1 MDNKSVLPSYLLA
14 MKFLKAALPF
24 AFEILGAAY
33 NSSDKAGIS
42 SSSSPR
48 FLWMSISV
56 VILFLQILK
65 LRIQAETR
73 AWVSSELLLIYAI
86 TKAFLKSD
94 CSTFWIMV
102 SGLVMTSQVSYYS
115 TLLRFGI
122 KQGVCMGF
130 YYGLVIVKSDA
141 YFDSDQILPFMLVFI
156 ILLYNHSKYHIRK
169 SEHNRLKFKTSE
181 LAHQFETTINAI
193 SVGIVA
199 INSAHKPLMYN
210 RSMID
215 ICQATHP
222 YEIFTSIAGMSFI
235 SEADNHT
242 KWSDSLRLV
251 DHIHH
256 FLSIDQQNV
265 SLGVVS
271 HKSKAIE
278 IRVSKISWEGTT
290 AILITARDVTQLLE
304 LEKEKSQNNF
314 KSCLLR
320 TVSHELRTPTNG
332 ILGMMELVR
341 DDAIVTLN
349 KRNQRRLD
357 IAIKS
362 CKHLLL
368 LINDLLDYSQIVAG
382 TLAIRP
388 VPFSLKEFLNDCLSL
403 VEFGAKERNIS
414 LKLEIMRNV
423 PKYITSEPNRLSQ
436 IILNLLSNSLKFTM
450 SGEISIIVNR
460 LNPAKLSISVKDT
473 GIGIP
478 DSKLSQLFQVF
489 GRIDDVMHNKL
500 NPLGCGLGLHISNM
514 LVQYLRG
521 DPILVNSIEGKG
533 SIFTITLPIDPDSA
547 PTETSDLSL
556 NEDSNITF
564 PISQT
569 SFDRNPFHAQ
579 YATVLIV
586 DDSYFN
592 CEVASQILQSM
603 NISTERVLNGQQA
616 MNYILEHATYAK
628 CPRIVIL
635 DYELPDMKGTE
646 IARFIHSKVREGI
659 LQLKPAL
666 FAASASTTE
675 DVLEEWRSAG
685 VSEIIPKPCSVDT
698 LRKKTQEYLS
708 KFTSKSKF

>member
-1 MDNKSVLPSYLLA
+1 MDNKSAIPSYLPAL
-14 MKFLKAALPF
+14 KFLKAALPI

-33 NSSDKAGIS
+33 DSSDKAGVLS
-42 SSSSPR
+42 SVCTR
-48 FLWMSISV
+48 FLWISVSV
-56 VILFLQILK
+56 VILFLRILK
-65 LRIQAETR
+65 LRTSAKTP
-73 AWVSSELLLIYAI
+73 AWVSSELFLIYAI

-94 CSTFWIMV
+94 CSTFWIMM
-102 SGLVMTSQVSYYS
+102 SGLVMISQVTYYR
-115 TLLRFGI
+115 TLVRFGI
-122 KQGVCMGF
+122 KQGVCMGI
-130 YYGLVIVKSDA
+130 YYGFVIVKFDA
-141 YFDSDQILPFMLVFI
+141 YFNSDQILPFMLVFI

-169 SEHNRLKFKTSE
+169 RDYDRLKFRTSE
-181 LAHQFETTINAI
+181 LAYQFETTINAI

-222 YEIFTSIAGMSFI
+222 YEIFTSLAGMSFR
-235 SEADNHT
+235 SDADNHT

-341 DDAIVTLN
+341 DDTMLKLN
-349 KRNQRRLD
+349 KRNQKRLD

-382 TLAIRP
+382 TLAIHP
-388 VPFSLKEFLNDCLSL
+388 VSFSLKEFLNDCLSL
-403 VEFGAKERNIS
+403 VEFGAKERNI
-414 LKLEIMRNV
+414 LLRLEIMSNV
-423 PKYITSEPNRLSQ
+423 PRFITNEPNRLSQ

-450 SGEISIIVNR
+450 TGEIAIIVNR

-478 DSKLSQLFQVF
+478 DNKLTQLFQAF

-521 DPILVNSIEGKG
+521 DPISVTSVEGKG
-533 SIFTITLPIDPDSA
+533 SIFTITLPLDSDSA
-547 PTETSDLSL
+547 PTEAFDLSL
-556 NEDSNITF
+556 NENSNITF
-564 PISQT
+564 PVSQT
-569 SFDRNPFHAQ
+569 SFNRNPFHAQ
-579 YATVLIV
+579 YPTVLIV

-603 NISTERVLNGQQA
+603 NISTERVVNGQQA
-616 MNYILEHATYAK
+616 MDYILEHLTYAK

-659 LQLKPAL
+659 LKCKPVL
-666 FAASASTTE
+666 FAVSASTTE
-675 DVLEEWRSAG
+675 DVLQEWRSAG
-685 VSEIIPKPCSVDT
+685 VSEIIPKPCSIDT
-698 LRKKTQEYLS
+698 LRKKTQEHLS
-708 KFTSKSKF
+708 RFSSKSK